1 MLLLKSHQKAKLCLT
16 IYTLTRQFTV
26 KTCIFECVFTINRE
40 FKMINK
46 TTKDKIQ
53 ALHLQYLSLAKDNES
68 VLKEIT
74 LAEIPE
80 MVYNSNA
87 IENSTLSLEDTE
99 KILAGGNLERKVN
112 VREVYEAKNLAKLT
126 ESLLETNKSRL
137 NIKLILS
144 LHKTLL
150 TNIDDTI
157 AGRFRVGKEWVRV
170 GNHLGANP
178 KFVPTLMQELVDNY
192 NQNKISNFID
202 AVAHFHAEFETIHPF
217 VDGNGRMGRALIN
230 LQLVHLGFPPIIIQ
244 NKSKHTEYYPLFT
257 QYQSTMKFGDFT
269 ELFALQLQESMHK
282 RITILTAKKIIPLAL
297 WASQKGVKP
306 NVAANK
312 AKRQT
317 IPAFRLREKWM
328 IAEEFTSPIN
338 S

>member
-1 MLLLKSHQKAKLCLT
+1 
-16 IYTLTRQFTV
+16 
-26 KTCIFECVFTINRE
+26 
-40 FKMINK
+40 MINQ

-53 ALHLQYLSLAKDNES
+53 LLHRQYLNLAKGNES

-99 KILAGGNLERKVN
+99 KILAGGNINRKVN
-112 VREVYEAKNLAKLT
+112 VREVYEAKNLGKLT
-126 ESLLETNKSRL
+126 ESLFEKSKSL
-137 NIKLILS
+137 LHLKLILS
-144 LHKTLL
+144 FHKTLL
-150 TNIDDTI
+150 TDIDDGI
-157 AGRFRVGKEWVRV
+157 AGRFRTGKEWVRV

-178 KFVPTLMQELVDNY
+178 QFVPALMQELVDNY
-192 NQNKISNFID
+192 NQHKISYLLD

-217 VDGNGRMGRALIN
+217 VDGNGRLGRVLIN
-230 LQLVHLGFPPIIIQ
+230 QQLMNLGYPPIIIQ

-257 QYQSTMKFGDFT
+257 QYQSTIKFGGFT
-269 ELFALQLQESMHK
+269 ELFALLLQESLHK

-297 WASQKGVKP
+297 WASQQGVKP

-328 IAEEFTSPIN
+328 IAEEFTSSN
-338 S
+338 

>member
-1 MLLLKSHQKAKLCLT
+1 
-16 IYTLTRQFTV
+16 
-26 KTCIFECVFTINRE
+26 
-40 FKMINK
+40 MINK

-53 ALHLQYLSLAKDNES
+53 TLYLHYLNLAKGNES

-74 LAEIPE
+74 LAELPE

-99 KILAGGNLERKVN
+99 NILAGGSLKRKVN

-126 ESLLETNKSRL
+126 ESIIEKNKTRL
-137 NIKLILS
+137 DLKLILD

-150 TNIDDTI
+150 SNIDETI

-178 KFVPTLMQELVDNY
+178 QFVPALTQALVDNY
-192 NQNKISNFID
+192 NQNKISYFLD

-217 VDGNGRMGRALIN
+217 VDGNGRMGRVLIN
-230 LQLVHLGFPPIIIQ
+230 LQLINLGFPPIIIQ

-257 QYQSTMKFGDFT
+257 QYQSKLKYGNFT
-269 ELFALQLQESMHK
+269 ELFALLLQESLHK

-297 WASQKGVKP
+297 WASQNGVKP

-328 IAEEFTSPIN
+328 IAEEFTSPFN
-338 S
+338 D

>member
-1 MLLLKSHQKAKLCLT
+1 
-16 IYTLTRQFTV
+16 
-26 KTCIFECVFTINRE
+26 
-40 FKMINK
+40 MINQ
-46 TTKDKIQ
+46 TTKDKIEV
-53 ALHLQYLSLAKDNES
+53 LHQRYLNLANGNDS
-68 VLKEIT
+68 ILKEIT

-99 KILAGGNLERKVN
+99 KILSGGSLARKVN

-126 ESLLETNKSRL
+126 ETLLEKNSSLL
-137 NIKLILS
+137 NIKLILN

-157 AGRFRVGKEWVRV
+157 AGRFRSGKEWVRV

-178 KFVPTLMQELVDNY
+178 QFVPALIQELLDNY
-192 NQNKISNFID
+192 NQYKISYFLD

-217 VDGNGRMGRALIN
+217 VDGNGRMGRVLIN
-230 LQLVHLGFPPIIIQ
+230 LQLMNKGFPPIIIQ

-257 QYQSTMKFGDFT
+257 QYQSTMKFGGFT
-269 ELFALQLQESMHK
+269 ELFALLLQETLHK
-282 RITILTAKKIIPLAL
+282 RITILTAKKIIPLAI
-297 WASQKGVKP
+297 WAKQNGIKP
-306 NVAANK
+306 NIAANK

-317 IPAFRLREKWM
+317 IAAFRMREKWM
-328 IAEEFTSPIN
+328 IAEEFIPTETKI
-338 S
+338 

>member
-1 MLLLKSHQKAKLCLT
+1 
-16 IYTLTRQFTV
+16 
-26 KTCIFECVFTINRE
+26 
-40 FKMINK
+40 MINK

-53 ALHLQYLSLAKDNES
+53 ALHLHYLNLAKGNES

-74 LAEIPE
+74 LAELPE

-99 KILAGGNLERKVN
+99 NILAGGSLKRKVN

-126 ESLLETNKSRL
+126 ESIIEKNKTRL
-137 NIKLILS
+137 DLKLILS
-144 LHKTLL
+144 LHNTLL
-150 TNIDDTI
+150 SNIDEKI

-178 KFVPTLMQELVDNY
+178 QFVPALTQALVDNY
-192 NQNKISNFID
+192 NQNKISYFLD
-202 AVAHFHAEFETIHPF
+202 AVAYFHAEFETIHPF
-217 VDGNGRMGRALIN
+217 VDGNGRMGRVLIN
-230 LQLVHLGFPPIIIQ
+230 LQLINLGFPPIIIQ

-257 QYQSTMKFGDFT
+257 QYQSTLKYGNFT
-269 ELFALQLQESMHK
+269 ELFALLLQESLHK

-297 WASQKGVKP
+297 WASQNGVKP

-328 IAEEFTSPIN
+328 IAEEFISAIN
-338 S
+338 D